1 MKGIYPNLPFP
12 ISRNNILA
20 AEHLIISDG
29 ETENS
34 MLLKQTYTV
43 EGFAIAICRQGMKKI
58 KINLKEYD
66 ITENTIVTVLPN
78 SLIEIVDASNGT
90 MEFLFFPIGFMS
102 DIEFHSID
110 IDFAIKLVENPCIK
124 ATDEQISIL
133 LEYHSFISNRCKS
146 PDWGHRIDIIKR
158 LLIPFSIEIADIYNY
173 KSNKSSNA
181 RIDHKDY
188 IFSSFMK
195 LLYKE
200 HRKQRTIKF
209 YADKLCLSPKYF
221 ALVIKHTSGK
231 SAVALINE
239 MIISTIKSLLRSS
252 DKTILQISE
261 ELNFP
266 NQSFFSRFFKKHTG
280 LTPLEY
286 RRL

>member
-1 MKGIYPNLPFP
+1 
-12 ISRNNILA
+12 
-20 AEHLIISDG
+20 
-29 ETENS
+29 
-34 MLLKQTYTV
+34 
-43 EGFAIAICRQGMKKI
+43 
-58 KINLKEYD
+58 
-66 ITENTIVTVLPN
+66 
-78 SLIEIVDASNGT
+78 
-90 MEFLFFPIGFMS
+90 MS

-133 LEYHSFISNRCKS
+133 LEYHLFITNRRKS

-158 LLIPFSIEIADIYNY
+158 LLISFLFEIADIYNY
-173 KSNKSSNA
+173 KNNKSSNA

-221 ALVIKHTSGK
+221 ALVIKHISGK
-231 SAVALINE
+231 SAVTLINE